1 MKKDFVDESFASK
14 MVSSTGGPSPGNNGD
29 DDDDKKDKKL
39 DEILNDNSILIKTF

>member
-14 MVSSTGGPSPGNNGD
+14 MVSSTGGPSGPGNDGD
-29 DDDDKKDKKL
+29 DDEDDKKL

>member
-29 DDDDKKDKKL
+29 DDEDDKKL
-39 DEILNDNSILIKTF
+39 DEILNDNSILMKTF

>member
-14 MVSSTGGPSPGNNGD
+14 MVSSTGGPSPGNDGD
-29 DDDDKKDKKL
+29 DDEDDKKL

>member
-14 MVSSTGGPSPGNNGD
+14 MVSTTGGPSPGNNGD
-29 DDDDKKDKKL
+29 DDEDDKKL

>member
-14 MVSSTGGPSPGNNGD
+14 MVSTAGGPSPGNNGD
-29 DDDDKKDKKL
+29 DDEDDKKL

>member
-29 DDDDKKDKKL
+29 DDEDDKKL